1 MSGRGRPREFD
12 RHEALVKAMLLFW
25 DKGYDGTSL
34 SELMGVMKIKSPSLY
49 AAFGSKEDLFLEALE
64 LYWSTVGEE
73 IWSELYKYE
82 RAQDSIQAV
91 LLATARTLT
100 REDRPHGCFVTQT
113 DLNSPLPN
121 LRVGLK
127 VLRCKPFEMLK
138 NRLRL
143 GQASREIGEHVDC
156 ESLANYYG
164 VVQRGMAMVAR
175 DGSPRDALEKVAGH
189 AMGNWDTIVP
199 DRLAH

>member
-12 RHEALVKAMLLFW
+12 RHQALVQAMLLFW

-34 SELMGVMKIKSPSLY
+34 NELMTAMKIKSPSLY

-73 IWSELYKYE
+73 IWSELYKHE

-91 LLATARTLT
+91 LLATARILT

-113 DLNSPLPN
+113 DLKSPLPN

-143 GQASREIGEHVDC
+143 GQASREIGPHVDC
-156 ESLANYYG
+156 DSVAHYYG
-164 VVQRGMAMVAR
+164 IVQRGMAMVAR
-175 DGSPRDALEKVAGH
+175 DGSPRDTLEKVASH
-189 AMGNWDTIVP
+189 AMGTWDKIVP
-199 DRLAH
+199 YPTAY